1 MLSYDSFT
9 LERAIFELRFHAGYL
24 YWDNCGKIWCILSEK
39 WPNLSMGKVDTSQAN
54 FQLDDNDIHLSFSYN
69 RFGVHQD
76 YPKKRDFFPRFTD
89 ESSQVI
95 LEYLQINTFTRI
107 GNRYQYM
114 SGVDDIDEVTK
125 LLVDR
130 GLFNISSK
138 MENLGKKISEPNIK
152 FLIEKNDISITV
164 RIGYVKRELEF
175 SVPKP
180 LKVDESAFIKQG
192 ISVDLDF
199 FTTKPVDRGILNV
212 ADLITTHQRSSR
224 LQPIKEVP
232 ET

>member
-1 MLSYDSFT
+1 
-9 LERAIFELRFHAGYL
+9 
-24 YWDNCGKIWCILSEK
+24 
-39 WPNLSMGKVDTSQAN
+39 
-54 FQLDDNDIHLSFSYN
+54 
-69 RFGVHQD
+69 
-76 YPKKRDFFPRFTD
+76 
-89 ESSQVI
+89 
-95 LEYLQINTFTRI
+95 
-107 GNRYQYM
+107 
-114 SGVDDIDEVTK
+114 VTK

-152 FLIEKNDISITV
+152 FLIEKDDISITV

-212 ADLITTHQRSSR
+212 ADLITTHQKSSR
-224 LQPIKEVP
+224 NLIK
-232 ET
+232 TLLT